1 MLNTQLRVLLFD
13 SDLADPTLL
22 DDLTERVEGLKF
34 STRIHGG
41 FLKCTFTISLSLADS
56 WLYIAE
62 NAKVAGRHFCRV
74 VIYEE
79 QRVIWEG
86 RLMDIALSLQ
96 STGTGGGFSGV
107 KITALGYWSSLK
119 DQFYSDDDAGR
130 TDWTSGSH
138 TTDDIIKE
146 MLTEECPSINSDQSN
161 ITANSRDVAG
171 INLSS
176 REYPQDII
184 VKKLAPLSDSDNGI
198 WQFAI
203 WENRIPYWSPRNL
216 TTLDYRIKLSDTGGI
231 QLKQSAME
239 LRNAV
244 TPSVGGTEGT
254 TVTDAISLTFY
265 PRREFLFD
273 LPTGANANSQGDA
286 SSTLST
292 ERSNPVQTSSFAISG
307 HVMSALAGETGSGLI
322 EVPKWRIRAGQYIRI
337 DDLVPASISSPTLD
351 RLRTFQIM
359 ETDYDVESDTIII
372 QPDSLPRS
380 LNSILYDLGALES
393 AR

>member
-1 MLNTQLRVLLFD
+1 
-13 SDLADPTLL
+13 
-22 DDLTERVEGLKF
+22 
-34 STRIHGG
+34 
-41 FLKCTFTISLSLADS
+41 
-56 WLYIAE
+56 
-62 NAKVAGRHFCRV
+62 
-74 VIYEE
+74 
-79 QRVIWEG
+79 
-86 RLMDIALSLQ
+86 
-96 STGTGGGFSGV
+96 
-107 KITALGYWSSLK
+107 
-119 DQFYSDDDAGR
+119 
-130 TDWTSGSH
+130 
-138 TTDDIIKE
+138 
-146 MLTEECPSINSDQSN
+146 
-161 ITANSRDVAG
+161 
-171 INLSS
+171 
-176 REYPQDII
+176 
-184 VKKLAPLSDSDNGI
+184 
-198 WQFAI
+198 
-203 WENRIPYWSPRNL
+203 
-216 TTLDYRIKLSDTGGI
+216 
-231 QLKQSAME
+231 ME